1 MKNYIKE
8 LRSKF
13 KKYEI
18 DGYVIPKNDDYFTE
32 YSKLNRLE
40 VISNFSGSA
49 GLAIILKNKNYLFTD
64 GRYTIQSKIES
75 GKNFKIYGFEKLINC
90 SLFKNLTLGIDPKLF
105 TNTQI
110 KNYFLKHNKI
120 KYVEKNL
127 IDEIKKQKEH
137 TSIPFFS
144 LDKNIVGESIN
155 SKLNKITK
163 YLKKNKSDYIFISA
177 PENVAWTLNIRG
189 GDGPNSP
196 IPNSRLIVSKSKKIL
211 LISNLKKC
219 KQLLKNKIIKKD
231 EFLDVN
237 TLPSKILHLK
247 GKNFIVD
254 DKSCSIF
261 YENLIK
267 SKFKIIKREDPIYLL
282 KAIKNKTEI
291 KNMINAHILDGVAL
305 TKFLFWIKKINKK
318 KITEVEA
325 AKKLENFRKLNKN
338 FLYPSFDTIAGSGK
352 NGAIV
357 HYRAK
362 KEKCRTINRNDIFLC
377 DSGGQYKYGTTDVT
391 RTICFSKQKQNIKNI
406 FTKVLKGHIAVAT
419 TDINKD
425 DTGKKIDKR
434 ARKFLNKS
442 NLDYAHGTGHGVGF
456 FLNVHE
462 GPQSI
467 TKINTVKIREGMILS
482 NEPGYYKTNEYGIRI
497 ENLVYVKKIKKNLS
511 FQNLTMAPIEK
522 DLINFDLLTIDEKN
536 YLFKYHLEVYS
547 KISKYL
553 NPNERKLVSYFYL
566 AFSKIQLG
574 QLLLFLTVWHN
585 LLFF

>member
-1 MKNYIKE
+1 MKNYIKK

-13 KKYEI
+13 KKYGI

-75 GKNFKIYGFEKLINC
+75 GKNFKIYGFEKLIDF
-90 SLFKNLTLGIDPKLF
+90 SLSKNLTLGIDPKLF
-105 TNTQI
+105 TYTQI

-137 TSIPFFS
+137 ASIPFFS
-144 LDKNIVGESIN
+144 LDKNIVGESVN
-155 SKLNKITK
+155 SKLNKITN

-177 PENVAWTLNIRG
+177 PENVAWTLNVRG

-219 KQLLKNKIIKKD
+219 KQLLKNKIIKKN

-237 TLPSKILHLK
+237 TLPSKILDLK

-282 KAIKNKTEI
+282 KAIKNETEI

-338 FLYPSFDTIAGSGK
+338 FLYLSFDTIAGSGK

-362 KEKCRTINRNDIFLC
+362 KEKCRTINRNDILLC

-391 RTICFSKQKQNIKNI
+391 RTICFSKQKNSIKNI

-419 TDINKD
+419 TNINKD
-425 DTGKKIDKR
+425 NTGKKIDKR

-547 KISKYL
+547 RISKYL
-553 NPNERKLVSYFYL
+553 NPNERSWL
-566 AFSKIQLG
+566 ATFI
-574 QLLLFLTVWHN
+574 
-585 LLFF
+585 